1 MALTKTFRDTVRARA
16 QKDSVFRR
24 ELLREA
30 LNALVEGDLDT
41 GKAILRN
48 YINATMGFEQLASR
62 IHTPS
67 KSLHRMLGP
76 SGNPR
81 AENLFQ
87 VIAALQK
94 SEKLSAKVVLR

>member
-30 LNALVEGDLDT
+30 LNALVEGDLET

-48 YINATMGFEQLASR
+48 YISGSARSR
-62 IHTPS
+62 PAGTH
-67 KSLHRMLGP
+67 HGR
-76 SGNPR
+76 R
-81 AENLFQ
+81 
-87 VIAALQK
+87 
-94 SEKLSAKVVLR
+94 